1 MDFGSVLAALAL
13 GLVVG
18 VFGRMFTP
26 GDVFSQMSGPKSW
39 GISIGLGLISALLGY
54 WFFTSLLGIGDENK
68 FDWGGILGAFVFA
81 VPVVLIAS
89 FVIKRT
95 QK

>member
-1 MDFGSVLAALAL
+1 MDLGSIFAALAL

-18 VFGRMFTP
+18 VFGRMLTP
-26 GDVFSQMSGPKSW
+26 GDAFNQMSGPKSW
-39 GISIGLGLISALLGY
+39 TISISLGLLSALLGY
-54 WFFTSLLGIGDENK
+54 WFFTSLLGIGDEDT

-81 VPVVLIAS
+81 VPVVLAAS
-89 FVIKRT
+89 WVVKKL